1 MLAFFD
7 RLMGMRAHFFIS
19 NERYLLVFCVQAY
32 TVIGGENMKNDQSD
46 STAVS
51 FVDEVIAI
59 AIRER
64 ASDIH
69 FEPRENEMIVR
80 IRVDGVLRRIGTVT
94 AELRERVISR
104 LKVISGINLTE
115 RKKAQDG
122 RASIN
127 ENVDIR
133 ISTLPVLYGEKVVI
147 RILNKLSRPSG
158 AKSLG
163 IEDENLIRYKR
174 LLHSDSGLILIAGPT
189 GSGKTST
196 MYQMLT
202 ELAHDEVNIVTL
214 EDPIEYNIAGTNQIA
229 INERVGMTFP
239 AAMKSVLRQDPD
251 IIAIGEIRD
260 AQTAEI
266 AYRSAITGHLTLT
279 TVHTKNASTLL
290 NRMDSIGINTAM
302 MEGTLRGVIIQQL
315 VKRVC
320 KKCRGSGCEA
330 CGGTGYYGRVGVFG
344 VSTFTDKVTP
354 DRLRDADIALSDN
367 CRNLVERGITTKL
380 EAEHVLDFL

>member
-19 NERYLLVFCVQAY
+19 NERNLLVFCVQAY

-94 AELRERVISR
+94 AELRERIISR

>member
-1 MLAFFD
+1 
-7 RLMGMRAHFFIS
+7 
-19 NERYLLVFCVQAY
+19 
-32 TVIGGENMKNDQSD
+32 MKNDQSD

-189 GSGKTST
+189 GSGKPST